1 MEMNEVLYFFSF
13 PITIISPLAFFCRR
27 CQFLVKLMK
36 TLNTCS
42 RGFRLQLISSF
53 GFALWKF
60 WQNFQDLNF
69 TMMSLTFFQRF
80 CLFRFSKFYECNQ
93 HFLLGMEGSLHN
105 CSFLIVFI
113 NRMKESFNQNRHFS
127 TLLGRHYPRSSGFPN
142 WKHSIQKFHD
152 VHSTLLKID
161 FFSAF

>member
-1 MEMNEVLYFFSF
+1 
-13 PITIISPLAFFCRR
+13 
-27 CQFLVKLMK
+27 
-36 TLNTCS
+36 
-42 RGFRLQLISSF
+42 
-53 GFALWKF
+53 
-60 WQNFQDLNF
+60 
-69 TMMSLTFFQRF
+69 MSLTFFQRF

-161 FFSAF
+161 FFSAFQENNSAADILLQPGLRNIELNDLEALFTQSDKVLTQDDLLSFLWQIACGMVTLQYF